1 MRRGF
6 TLIELLIVIVI
17 IAVMA
22 GIVTFSVVDVRK
34 QGRNAQRS
42 TDVAMILKAVY
53 QYALDNNNQLPSA
66 ITTTPT
72 AICRTGASSC
82 TGLINLSV
90 LTTSQRYIAA
100 IPIDPQSTS
109 TNSTNYSISRTAN
122 SRVTVSAPLAE
133 ASTTISVTR

>member
-53 QYALDNNNQLPSA
+53 QYALDNNNQLPTA

-109 TNSTNYSISRTAN
+109 TNSTNYNISRTAN
-122 SRVTVSAPLAE
+122 GRVTIAAPLAE